1 MLKTRTYCFSVP
13 GILEGTSPT
22 GAIGVDSVVPAFG
35 PGWGTPDAEVD
46 DEPAGKTKKSVKQ
59 INKQIA

>member
-1 MLKTRTYCFSVP
+1 MLKTRTHCFSVP

-46 DEPAGKTKKSVKQ
+46 DEPAGKTKNQ
-59 INKQIA
+59 